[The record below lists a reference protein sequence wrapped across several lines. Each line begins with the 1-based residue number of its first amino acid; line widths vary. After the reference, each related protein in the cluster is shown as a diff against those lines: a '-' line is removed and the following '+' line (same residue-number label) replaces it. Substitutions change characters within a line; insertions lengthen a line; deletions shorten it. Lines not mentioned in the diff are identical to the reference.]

1 MTLQS
6 ILGNFALILFLL
18 TLATGVV
25 WTLDRFYLAPMR
37 RREAS
42 SALAEFDA
50 RSARLMEK
58 VLKSAV
64 GNARFKEIEDV
75 EELVVVESRVD
86 GGPVLKRSMPRARG
100 SAYPIM
106 KRLSHIH
113 VGLGF

>member
-1 MTLQS
+1 
-6 ILGNFALILFLL
+6 
-18 TLATGVV
+18 
-25 WTLDRFYLAPMR
+25 
-37 RREAS
+37 
-42 SALAEFDA
+42 
-50 RSARLMEK
+50 

>member
-1 MTLQS
+1 MSGKRVLARATYRYAGMSPRKIRLYADLIRDKTADEALQ
-6 ILGNFALILFLL
+6 LL
-18 TLATGVV
+18 SFEIT
-25 WTLDRFYLAPMR
+25 
-37 RREAS
+37 
-42 SALAEFDA
+42 